1 MDLSREVSLSAAEA
15 LAKPFYRGAWVS
27 PRGGGATSSGEFRGH
42 NTNQKY
48 LKFGNEDEIGKTMSP
63 AKAQRRQGSEN
74 SKNLFN
80 FAPWRLGGMNFPGVV
95 LFNISKVSIYEGWEG
110 LDLRFAF

>member
-1 MDLSREVSLSAAEA
+1 MMQSSSHSDMN
-15 LAKPFYRGAWVS
+15 
-27 PRGGGATSSGEFRGH
+27 TS
-42 NTNQKY
+42 QKY

-63 AKAQRRQGSEN
+63 AKAPRRQGSEN

-80 FAPWRLGGMNFPGVV
+80 FAPWRLGGINFPGVV